1 MTPSDPHRLPD
12 DLQDVA
18 ELLRGNRPEATAL
31 ELDGVKRQ
39 VRSRVSRAASGPA
52 QKGSTMKSKFAMM
65 AMLVLGLLMS
75 GTGAGLAVS
84 GLGSSESAS
93 QAQYPCEDNPAT
105 PQNECIPPTPTPT
118 PPPVNRQVPCD
129 LNGDGVADATEDLN
143 GEAPGCAAQDV
154 LPTETSGGNSCDE
167 NGDGIISP
175 TEALK
180 NGCGGVQGE
189 TNESNPPAANPD
201 AEPDTREAG
210 AQPTRQVEAS
220 GGDELPFTG
229 FAAVPILIGGIA
241 LMGGGLVLRRRTA
254 E

>member
-39 VRSRVSRAASGPA
+39 VRSRVSRAASGRT

-65 AMLVLGLLMS
+65 AMLVVGLLMS

-84 GLGSSESAS
+84 GLSSSGDAS
-93 QAQYPCEDNPAT
+93 IAQYPD
-105 PQNECIPPTPTPT
+105 TPTIA
-118 PPPVNRQVPCD
+118 VNQDD
-129 LNGDGVADATEDLN
+129 LPDA
-143 GEAPGCAAQDV
+143 GDV
-154 LPTETSGGNSCDE
+154 LPNNEEGGNDDE
-167 NGDGIISP
+167 
-175 TEALK
+175 
-180 NGCGGVQGE
+180 GGVQGE
-189 TNESNPPAANPD
+189 TDESNPEANPD
-201 AEPDTREAG
+201 VGALPDDEGPNGDVAGENREAG
-210 AQPTRQVEAS
+210 AQATRQVEAN
-220 GGDELPFTG
+220 GADELPFTG

>member
-39 VRSRVSRAASGPA
+39 VRSRVSRAASGRA

-84 GLGSSESAS
+84 GLSSSNDAS
-93 QAQYPCEDNPAT
+93 IAQYGTTGA
-105 PQNECIPPTPTPT
+105 
-118 PPPVNRQVPCD
+118 VPCD

-143 GEAPGCAAQDV
+143 GEAPGCAGQDV
-154 LPTETSGGNSCDE
+154 LPTETGGGNSCDE

-189 TNESNPPAANPD
+189 TNESNPVGPAS
-201 AEPDTREAG
+201 EPDTREAG

-241 LMGGGLVLRRRTA
+241 LMGGGIVLRRRTA

>member
-1 MTPSDPHRLPD
+1 
-12 DLQDVA
+12 
-18 ELLRGNRPEATAL
+18 
-31 ELDGVKRQ
+31 
-39 VRSRVSRAASGPA
+39 
-52 QKGSTMKSKFAMM
+52 MKSKFAMM

-84 GLGSSESAS
+84 GLDSTGSAS

-118 PPPVNRQVPCD
+118 PPPVGNKQVPCD

-143 GEAPGCAAQDV
+143 GEAPGCEPLQDV
-154 LPTETSGGNSCDE
+154 LPTETSGGKSCDE

-175 TEALK
+175 TEAVK

-189 TNESNPPAANPD
+189 TNESNPVARPGS
-201 AEPDTREAG
+201 EPDTRERG
-210 AQPTRQVEAS
+210 AQPTRQVEAN

-254 E
+254 GE